1 MLGMLR
7 RLVICLCAAVATA
20 TAQKGT
26 GFGIILGD
34 PTGLTLKHWV
44 SRDQAIAASLG
55 GSYYGAPRI
64 GLDYLWHF
72 NAFRS
77 SIVLLYGDA
86 GLAIGFGKGVR
97 WWGDRAYK
105 YYDRNDAR
113 IGVRGMVG
121 LNVLPR
127 GVPLEF
133 FLELGPLLTIAP
145 GFASTVDVALGMRFY
160 P

>member
-1 MLGMLR
+1 MLYR
-7 RLVICLCAAVATA
+7 IVCCAFLAVTIAS
-20 TAQKGT
+20 AQKGT

-44 SRDQAIAASLG
+44 SRDQALAASLG

-64 GLDYLWHF
+64 GVDYLWHF

-77 SIVLLYGDA
+77 SVVLLYGDA

-97 WWGDRAYK
+97 WWGDRGYK
-105 YYDRNDAR
+105 YSDRNDTR
-113 IGVRGMVG
+113 IGLRGMVG
-121 LNVLPR
+121 VDVLPR

-133 FLELGPLLTIAP
+133 FLELGPLVTIAP
-145 GFASTVDVALGMRFY
+145 GFASTVDVAIGMRFY